1 MSDKLWGGR
10 FKGKSD
16 DFLERF
22 TSSIDFDRRLFR
34 EDIEGSIA
42 HVKMLGRKKII
53 SSSEAKA
60 IEKGLQEIRNE
71 IEKGDFPFDVAQE
84 DIHMNIERRLLEK
97 VGDAAGKL
105 HTGRSRNDQV
115 ATDTR
120 LYLSRACGEII
131 ERIENLQFALSEK
144 GYEYRKVV
152 IPEYTHLQRAQPV
165 LFSHH
170 ILAYWEMLERDRER
184 FAQTSERTLVLPLG
198 SAACTGT
205 SFDLDREWVRKKLGF
220 KKLSMNSV
228 DGVSDRDFALE
239 FLFDCSLL
247 MMHLSRFAEEIIL
260 WMSSEY
266 RFIDLPDSLCTG
278 SSIMPQKKNPDM
290 AELVRG
296 KTGRVYGDLISLL
309 TVLKGLPLSYN
320 RDLQEDKEP
329 LFDSYDTAMSSLKAA
344 ELLVRGMTLRE
355 DVIHSAL
362 KGGYLTATDLA
373 DYLALKGVPFRGAHE
388 VTGNI
393 VRYCLGKGVELE
405 DLTLE
410 ELRAHSRVVEEDVFE
425 YISVES
431 SVRRKDLPGG
441 TSPARVASRLR
452 SARRRKKR

>member
-1 MSDKLWGGR
+1 MSKKLWGGR

-16 DFLERF
+16 DFLDQF
-22 TSSIDFDRRLFR
+22 TSSIDFDRRLYK

-42 HVKMLGRKKII
+42 HVKMLGRQKII
-53 SSSEAKA
+53 SPSEAKA
-60 IEKGLQEIRNE
+60 IEKGLGRIRSE
-71 IEKGDFPFDVAQE
+71 IEKGDFPFDTAQE
-84 DIHMNIERRLLEK
+84 DIHMNIEKRLLEM
-97 VGDAAGKL
+97 VGDVAGKL

-120 LYLSRACGEII
+120 LYLSRACGEILEKI
-131 ERIENLQFALSEK
+131 GTLQSSLSEK

-165 LFSHH
+165 LFAHH

-184 FAQTSERTLVLPLG
+184 FTQTLERTLVLPLG
-198 SAACTGT
+198 SAACAGT
-205 SFDLDREWVRKKLGF
+205 SFDLDRDWVRKKLGF
-220 KKLSMNSV
+220 RKLSMNSV

-239 FLFDCSLL
+239 FLFNCSLL

-266 RFIDLPDSLCTG
+266 RFIDLPDRLCTG

-296 KTGRVYGDLISLL
+296 KTGRVYGDLISFL
-309 TVLKGLPLSYN
+309 TVMKGLPLSYN

-329 LFDSYDTAMSSLKAA
+329 LFDSYDTAILSLSAA
-344 ELLVRGMTLRE
+344 ELLVSGMTLRE
-355 DVIHSAL
+355 DVLKSAL

-373 DYLALKGVPFRGAHE
+373 DYLALKGVPFRRAHE
-388 VTGNI
+388 VTGKI

-405 DLTLE
+405 DLTLD
-410 ELRAHSRVVEEDVFE
+410 ELRSHSQNVEMDVFD
-425 YISVES
+425 YISPDS
-431 SVRRKDLPGG
+431 SVRRKTLPGG

-452 SARRRKKR
+452 SARRKKR